1 MLESR
6 LYPWLHTCLGGWGL
20 EAWTSG
26 TRLPAISAHPGR
38 QRFQFPLRKTH
49 WTFDRSTSVDLDAH
63 PVMEQKRGRKRMTP
77 SPSKK
82 GGGENE
88 DPILV
93 ILGEGIY
100 TPQIAP
106 PTFHQRKIQNE
117 GFMLKCCWFLLAS
130 KLADCIWFTV
140 LCLMVS
146 NRCFLVILRWL
157 GRWWSGIP
165 FQYLPHV
172 HIKIVLGVPKSFNIF
187 QYLSQDLNDTPLSPN
202 EIKPITHLCMSRC
215 TCYWEIFSWKC
226 WLAEQYR
233 HLWATTN
240 IANDIGNE
248 RRS

>member
-1 MLESR
+1 MAFVNAAVCFAQAFSQCVFFFGGVVLEQNKVDSARICRKTPYKSQSTLPWNLTYSHLTKKSMLESR
-6 LYPWLHTCLGGWGL
+6 LYPWLHLFGGWGL

-38 QRFQFPLRKTH
+38 QWFQFPLRKTH
-49 WTFDRSTSVDLDAH
+49 WTFDRSTSVDFC
-63 PVMEQKRGRKRMTP
+63 TP
-77 SPSKK
+77 HDGQKK
-82 GGGENE
+82 GKETHDPIPPKKRGENE

-187 QYLSQDLNDTPLSPN
+187 HK
-202 EIKPITHLCMSRC
+202 I
-215 TCYWEIFSWKC
+215 
-226 WLAEQYR
+226 
-233 HLWATTN
+233 
-240 IANDIGNE
+240 
-248 RRS
+248 